1 MSFLKSLFGQEE
13 DQIRD
18 NWRKLRKINDVEQLV
33 HICVQRYTQPLGA
46 LAFLRLTSIAPNKA
60 EELMRNDEYGSSPR
74 YNVHSLKRL
83 NNLDAILI
91 STGSEFNEIRDL
103 LKKVKDLGWIKDR

>member
-18 NWRKLRKINDVEQLV
+18 NWRKLRKINDVEQLI
-33 HICVQRYTQPLGA
+33 HICSHRAIKPLGA
-46 LAFLRLTSIAPNKA
+46 LAFLRLFAVAPSKA
-60 EELMRNDEYGSSPR
+60 EELMTNYE
-74 YNVHSLKRL
+74 HSLKPSYNIYSLSRL
-83 NNLDAILI
+83 NDLDAVLI

-103 LKKVKDLGWIKDR
+103 LKKVRDLGWIK